1 MGSGQGSGQAGRADD
16 RTLVGRRRE
25 QALLVRSLEN
35 ARTGA
40 RGSATVLRG
49 DAGIGKTA
57 LLEWTVT
64 RAAREGFTVLR
75 VVGSES
81 ESGIA
86 FGALHRVLLPLR
98 ENSRALPPH
107 QRLALERALGLRE
120 GLPPAGFMVGA
131 AALALLAEQARRGPV
146 LMVVDDLQWV
156 DASSAA
162 VFVFLHQ
169 RIVGLPVVM
178 VCASR
183 SDGSALEGWPAH
195 PVDVEALSGE
205 DSRTLL
211 RRWHPGLA
219 AGAAR
224 RVLAEAAGNPL
235 ALAELPS
242 RRLTD
247 EHGGGVGVVPLPGEH
262 DGGGGVVLL
271 PGEHDGERASL
282 PGEHHGGRVPPTGHY
297 GRGGVT
303 LTHEHRRGA
312 VSLTGQ
318 QGRGAVPM
326 TDEGRR
332 GAVPLP
338 GPHRRDGAPPTDE
351 RRRGDAPLPD
361 EHRRDGIPLPDA
373 HRRDGT
379 PLPDAHHSGAL
390 PPPPNPL
397 PPLGNRLEEVFVR
410 RLRALP
416 ESAARVLLL
425 AALDDAADVGGDAMR
440 RAGQGTA
447 EQDGTD
453 PGGAERDSAERDRAE
468 RDRVERVL
476 SAIEA
481 SGLARWDATGRL
493 VFRHPLVRS
502 AVIGAASAAE
512 RRTAH
517 RTLAERLREDDPRR
531 LLHEASAAE
540 APDERLAAR
549 LQEAGT
555 RIALRGGDAE
565 GALLLD
571 RAAALGTGPGDRAR
585 RLTWA
590 AVMSARGGRLA
601 YAADL
606 LREIR
611 RGPVPEDIAPLFA
624 YAVVYVDQSHHVDF
638 ASSFE
643 LLPGALEALT
653 APSTPDTPGAPG
665 EPGAPGA
672 PGMSTEPGTPTAP
685 SAPAFGDL
693 VEQMAFKLLLAS
705 AYTGDPRGWDVLE
718 RHREHLSP
726 AVRLCHRAWADP
738 PRTAH
743 GAETELRSLVARV
756 AARRE
761 TAAAWLLL
769 WAASAVDAADEEL
782 RRLFDDEHTYATQG
796 SVAKA
801 RCHQAFLRG
810 RWDAAEECLR
820 EADTAEELGYHC
832 NALLFRHYYAHFLA
846 GRGDE
851 RGLRA
856 VRARITPVAASARM
870 RFVTDHLDRLDALA
884 ASAHGRY
891 EEAYLQLRRIMPP
904 GRLPRGLA
912 WFHLPFFD
920 FVVASLRCGRRA
932 EARAHVAAGRAARM
946 DTVSAHHAFLLAAAT
961 ALTADDAESD
971 AAYAAACAVPG
982 AGEWVFD
989 MARLRLLH
997 GAALR
1002 RRGRRAEA
1010 VETLHAALRAFQG
1023 LGAEPWVEQCRT
1035 ELRAADRT
1043 TAITPIA
1050 PIAPSDGLTAQE
1062 LRVARLVSTGLTNK
1076 EVGAALQLSPRTV
1089 GAHLYRIFPKLGVTS
1104 RAALAGALPDS

>member
-1 MGSGQGSGQAGRADD
+1 MGSGQGD

-25 QALLVRSLEN
+25 QALLERSLDE
-35 ARTGA
+35 ARVGA
-40 RGSATVLRG
+40 CGSATVLRG
-49 DAGIGKTA
+49 EAGIGKTA
-57 LLEWTVT
+57 LLEWTVA
-64 RAAREGFTVLR
+64 RAARDGFTVLR

-107 QRLALERALGLRE
+107 QRLALERALGLRDE
-120 GLPPAGFMVGA
+120 LPPKGFMVGA

-146 LMVVDDLQWV
+146 LIVVDDLQWV
-156 DASSAA
+156 DPSSAA

-169 RIVGLPVVM
+169 RIVSLPVVM

-205 DSRTLL
+205 DARTLL
-211 RRWHPGLA
+211 RRRQPGLA
-219 AGAAR
+219 AGAVR

-235 ALAELPS
+235 ALAELPG
-242 RRLTD
+242 RFAD
-247 EHGGGVGVVPLPGEH
+247 EHRRGVVPLP
-262 DGGGGVVLL
+262 
-271 PGEHDGERASL
+271 ERL
-282 PGEHHGGRVPPTGHY
+282 
-297 GRGGVT
+297 
-303 LTHEHRRGA
+303 
-312 VSLTGQ
+312 
-318 QGRGAVPM
+318 
-326 TDEGRR
+326 
-332 GAVPLP
+332 
-338 GPHRRDGAPPTDE
+338 
-351 RRRGDAPLPD
+351 
-361 EHRRDGIPLPDA
+361 
-373 HRRDGT
+373 
-379 PLPDAHHSGAL
+379 
-390 PPPPNPL
+390 
-397 PPLGNRLEEVFVR
+397 PLGSRLEEVFARRVR
-410 RLRALP
+410 SLP
-416 ESAARVLLL
+416 GSAARVLLL
-425 AALDDAADVGGDAMR
+425 AALDDVADVGGDAVR
-440 RAGQGTA
+440 ST
-447 EQDGTD
+447 EQ
-453 PGGAERDSAERDRAE
+453 GGAEG
-468 RDRVERVL
+468 VL
-476 SAIEA
+476 DAIEA
-481 SGLARWDATGRL
+481 SGLARWDAAGRL

-502 AVIGAASAAE
+502 AVIAAVPDAE
-512 RRTAH
+512 RRSAH
-517 RTLAERLREDDPRR
+517 RSLAERLREDDPRR

-540 APDERLAAR
+540 GPDERLAAR

-555 RIALRGGDAE
+555 RIAGRGGDAE
-565 GALLLD
+565 GAMLLE

-601 YAADL
+601 YAAEL

-653 APSTPDTPGAPG
+653 APGAPV
-665 EPGAPGA
+665 
-672 PGMSTEPGTPTAP
+672 
-685 SAPAFGDL
+685 FGDL

-718 RHREHLSP
+718 RHRGHLSP

-743 GAETELRSLVARV
+743 GAERELRSLVARV

-761 TAAAWLLL
+761 TAGAWLLL

-851 RGLRA
+851 RGLRD
-856 VRARITPVAASARM
+856 VRARIGPVATSARM

-884 ASAHGRY
+884 ALAHGRD
-891 EEAYLQLRRIMPP
+891 EEAYLLLRRVMPP
-904 GRLPRGLA
+904 GQLPRGLA
-912 WFHLPFFD
+912 WFHLAFFD

-946 DTVSAHHAFLLAAAT
+946 DSVSAHHAFLLAAAT
-961 ALTADDAESD
+961 AITADDAEAD

-997 GAALR
+997 GAGLR

-1010 VETLHAALRAFQG
+1010 VDTLHAALRAFQG
-1023 LGAEPWVEQCRT
+1023 LRADPWVEQCRA
-1035 ELRAADRT
+1035 ELRAADR
-1043 TAITPIA
+1043 
-1050 PIAPSDGLTAQE
+1050 PSNGTSVPADGLTAQE

-1076 EVGAALQLSPRTV
+1076 EVGAALQLSPRTI

>member
-1 MGSGQGSGQAGRADD
+1 MGSGQGD

-25 QALLVRSLEN
+25 QALLERSLEN
-35 ARTGA
+35 ARIGA

-57 LLEWTVT
+57 LLEWTAT

-86 FGALHRVLLPLR
+86 FGALHHVLLPLR
-98 ENSRALPPH
+98 ENSHALPPH
-107 QRLALERALGLRE
+107 QRLALERALGLRD
-120 GLPPAGFMVGA
+120 GLPPKGFMVGA

-146 LMVVDDLQWV
+146 LIVVDDLQWV
-156 DASSAA
+156 DPSSAA

-169 RIVGLPVVM
+169 RIVALPVVM
-178 VCASR
+178 MCASR

-195 PVDVEALSGE
+195 PVDVEALSG
-205 DSRTLL
+205 DDARTLL
-211 RRWHPGLA
+211 RRRHPGLA
-219 AGAAR
+219 AGAVR
-224 RVLAEAAGNPL
+224 RILAEAAGNPL
-235 ALAELPS
+235 ALAELPG
-242 RRLTD
+242 RLAD
-247 EHGGGVGVVPLPGEH
+247 EHHRGVVPLP
-262 DGGGGVVLL
+262 D
-271 PGEHDGERASL
+271 RS
-282 PGEHHGGRVPPTGHY
+282 
-297 GRGGVT
+297 
-303 LTHEHRRGA
+303 
-312 VSLTGQ
+312 
-318 QGRGAVPM
+318 
-326 TDEGRR
+326 
-332 GAVPLP
+332 
-338 GPHRRDGAPPTDE
+338 
-351 RRRGDAPLPD
+351 
-361 EHRRDGIPLPDA
+361 
-373 HRRDGT
+373 
-379 PLPDAHHSGAL
+379 
-390 PPPPNPL
+390 
-397 PPLGNRLEEVFVR
+397 PLGSRLEEVFVR
-410 RLRALP
+410 RLRSLP
-416 ESAARVLLL
+416 QSAVRVLLL
-425 AALDDAADVGGDAMR
+425 AALDDAAAVGGDVVR
-440 RAGQGTA
+440 RGDQ
-447 EQDGTD
+447 
-453 PGGAERDSAERDRAE
+453 GGAEH
-468 RDRVERVL
+468 VL
-476 SAIEA
+476 GPIES
-481 SGLARWDATGRL
+481 SGLARWDAAGRL

-502 AVIGAASAAE
+502 AVLAATSDAE
-512 RRTAH
+512 RRSAH
-517 RTLAERLREDDPRR
+517 RLLAQRLREEDPRR

-540 APDERLAAR
+540 GPDERLAAR

-555 RIALRGGDAE
+555 RIAARGGDAE
-565 GALLLD
+565 GAMLLE

-601 YAADL
+601 YAAEL

-611 RGPVPEDIAPLFA
+611 RCPVPEDIAPLFA

-638 ASSFE
+638 ASSYE

-653 APSTPDTPGAPG
+653 APG
-665 EPGAPGA
+665 
-672 PGMSTEPGTPTAP
+672 
-685 SAPAFGDL
+685 APAFGDL

-705 AYTGDPRGWDVLE
+705 AYTGDPRGWDILE
-718 RHREHLSP
+718 RHHEHLSP

-743 GAETELRSLVARV
+743 GAERELRSLVARV

-796 SVAKA
+796 AVAKA

-851 RGLRA
+851 RGLRE
-856 VRARITPVAASARM
+856 VRARIGPVAASARM

-884 ASAHGRY
+884 ALAHGRH
-891 EEAYLQLRRIMPP
+891 EEAYLLLRRMMAP

-932 EARAHVAAGRAARM
+932 EALAHVAAGRAARM
-946 DTVSAHHAFLLAAAT
+946 DSVSAHHAFLLAAAT

-997 GAALR
+997 GAGLR

-1010 VETLHAALRAFQG
+1010 VETLHAAVRAFQA
-1023 LGAEPWVEQCRT
+1023 LGADPWAEQCRA
-1035 ELRAADRT
+1035 ELRAAGR
-1043 TAITPIA
+1043 
-1050 PIAPSDGLTAQE
+1050 PSDGPSASADELSAQE
-1062 LRVARLVSTGLTNK
+1062 LRVAHLVSTGLTNK

-1104 RAALAGALPDS
+1104 RAALGRALPKP

>member
-1 MGSGQGSGQAGRADD
+1 MGSGQGD

-25 QALLVRSLEN
+25 QALLEGFLEN

-40 RGSATVLRG
+40 GGSATVLRG

-57 LLEWTVT
+57 LLEWTAV

-86 FGALHRVLLPLR
+86 FGALHHVLLPLR

-146 LMVVDDLQWV
+146 LIVVDDLQWV
-156 DASSAA
+156 DPSSAA

-169 RIVGLPVVM
+169 RIVALPVVM

-211 RRWHPGLA
+211 RRLHPRLA
-219 AGAAR
+219 AGAVR
-224 RVLAEAAGNPL
+224 RVVAEAAGNPL
-235 ALAELPS
+235 ALAELPGRS
-242 RRLTD
+242 AD
-247 EHGGGVGVVPLPGEH
+247 EHRWGVVPLP
-262 DGGGGVVLL
+262 DRL
-271 PGEHDGERASL
+271 
-282 PGEHHGGRVPPTGHY
+282 
-297 GRGGVT
+297 
-303 LTHEHRRGA
+303 
-312 VSLTGQ
+312 
-318 QGRGAVPM
+318 
-326 TDEGRR
+326 
-332 GAVPLP
+332 
-338 GPHRRDGAPPTDE
+338 
-351 RRRGDAPLPD
+351 
-361 EHRRDGIPLPDA
+361 
-373 HRRDGT
+373 
-379 PLPDAHHSGAL
+379 
-390 PPPPNPL
+390 
-397 PPLGNRLEEVFVR
+397 PLGSRLEEVFVR
-410 RLRALP
+410 RLRSLP

-425 AALDDAADVGGDAMR
+425 AALDDAAAVGGDAVR
-440 RAGQGTA
+440 QAA
-447 EQDGTD
+447 
-453 PGGAERDSAERDRAE
+453 PGDA
-468 RDRVERVL
+468 ERVL
-476 SAIEA
+476 GAIEA

-493 VFRHPLVRS
+493 AFRHPLVRS
-502 AVIGAASAAE
+502 AVITAASAAE
-512 RRTAH
+512 RRAAH
-517 RTLAERLREDDPRR
+517 RSLAERLREDDPRR
-531 LLHEASAAE
+531 LLHEASAADG
-540 APDERLAAR
+540 PDERLAVR
-549 LQEAGT
+549 LQAAGT

-601 YAADL
+601 YAAEL

-638 ASSFE
+638 TSSFE

-653 APSTPDTPGAPG
+653 APGAPG
-665 EPGAPGA
+665 
-672 PGMSTEPGTPTAP
+672 
-685 SAPAFGDL
+685 FGDL

-743 GAETELRSLVARV
+743 GAETEVRSLVARV

-851 RGLRA
+851 RGLRD
-856 VRARITPVAASARM
+856 VRARIGPVAASARM

-884 ASAHGRY
+884 ALAHGRH
-891 EEAYLQLRRIMPP
+891 EEAYLLLLRVMAP
-904 GRLPRGLA
+904 GQLPRGLA

-920 FVVASLRCGRRA
+920 FVVASLRCGRRT
-932 EARAHVAAGRAARM
+932 EALAHVAAGRAARM
-946 DTVSAHHAFLLAAAT
+946 DAVSAHHAFLLAAAV
-961 ALTADDAESD
+961 AVTADDAESD

-982 AGEWVFD
+982 AAEWVFD

-997 GAALR
+997 GAGLR
-1002 RRGRRAEA
+1002 RRGLRAEA
-1010 VETLHAALRAFQG
+1010 VATLHAAARAFQG
-1023 LGAEPWVEQCRT
+1023 LRADPWVEQCRA
-1035 ELRAADRT
+1035 ELRAADRASSGT
-1043 TAITPIA
+1043 VVPA
-1050 PIAPSDGLTAQE
+1050 DGLTAQE

-1076 EVGAALQLSPRTV
+1076 EAGAALQLSPRTI

-1104 RAALAGALPDS
+1104 RAALARALPDS

>member
-1 MGSGQGSGQAGRADD
+1 MGSGQGD

-25 QALLVRSLEN
+25 QALLERSLE
-35 ARTGA
+35 GA
-40 RGSATVLRG
+40 RSGAYGSATVLRG
-49 DAGIGKTA
+49 EAGIGKTA

-64 RAAREGFTVLR
+64 RATRDGFTVLR

-81 ESGIA
+81 QSGIA
-86 FGALHRVLLPLR
+86 FGALHHVLLPLR

-107 QRLALERALGLRE
+107 QRLALERALGLRD
-120 GLPPAGFMVGA
+120 GLPPKGFMVGA

-146 LMVVDDLQWV
+146 LIVVDDLQWV
-156 DASSAA
+156 DPSSAA

-183 SDGSALEGWPAH
+183 SDGCALEGWPTH

-205 DSRTLL
+205 EARTLL
-211 RRWHPGLA
+211 RRRHPGLA
-219 AGAAR
+219 AGAVR

-235 ALAELPS
+235 ALAELPG
-242 RRLTD
+242 RPVD
-247 EHGGGVGVVPLPGEH
+247 EQRGGVVPLP
-262 DGGGGVVLL
+262 DG
-271 PGEHDGERASL
+271 
-282 PGEHHGGRVPPTGHY
+282 
-297 GRGGVT
+297 
-303 LTHEHRRGA
+303 
-312 VSLTGQ
+312 
-318 QGRGAVPM
+318 
-326 TDEGRR
+326 
-332 GAVPLP
+332 
-338 GPHRRDGAPPTDE
+338 
-351 RRRGDAPLPD
+351 LPD
-361 EHRRDGIPLPDA
+361 QLPD
-373 HRRDGT
+373 R
-379 PLPDAHHSGAL
+379 LPDRQ
-390 PPPPNPL
+390 
-397 PPLGNRLEEVFVR
+397 PLGSRLEEVFARRVR
-410 RLRALP
+410 SLP
-416 ESAARVLLL
+416 GSAARVLLL
-425 AALDDAADVGGDAMR
+425 AALDDAAAVGGDAVR
-440 RAGQGTA
+440 SG
-447 EQDGTD
+447 EQ
-453 PGGAERDSAERDRAE
+453 GGAEG
-468 RDRVERVL
+468 VL
-476 SAIEA
+476 DAIEA
-481 SGLARWDATGRL
+481 SGLARWDAAGRL

-502 AVIGAASAAE
+502 AVLAAATDAE
-512 RRTAH
+512 RRSAH
-517 RTLAERLREDDPRR
+517 RSLAERLREDDPRR
-531 LLHEASAAE
+531 LLHEAAAAE
-540 APDERLAAR
+540 GPDERLAAR

-555 RIALRGGDAE
+555 RIALRGGDTE
-565 GALLLD
+565 GAMLLD

-601 YAADL
+601 YAAEL

-653 APSTPDTPGAPG
+653 APGTPD
-665 EPGAPGA
+665 
-672 PGMSTEPGTPTAP
+672 
-685 SAPAFGDL
+685 FGGL

-705 AYTGDPRGWDVLE
+705 AYTGDPRGWDALE

-761 TAAAWLLL
+761 TAGAWLLL

-856 VRARITPVAASARM
+856 VRARIGPVAASARM

-884 ASAHGRY
+884 ALAHGRH
-891 EEAYLQLRRIMPP
+891 EEAYLLLRRIMPP
-904 GRLPRGLA
+904 GRLPHGLA

-920 FVVASLRCGRRA
+920 FVEASLRCGRRA
-932 EARAHVAAGRAARM
+932 EALAHVAAGRAARM
-946 DTVSAHHAFLLAAAT
+946 DSVSAHHAFLLAAA
-961 ALTADDAESD
+961 AAVTADDAGSD

-997 GAALR
+997 GAGLR
-1002 RRGRRAEA
+1002 RRGHRAEA
-1010 VETLHAALRAFQG
+1010 VATLHAALRAFQG
-1023 LGAEPWVEQCRT
+1023 LRADPWVARCRA
-1035 ELRAADRT
+1035 ELRAADRPAHGT
-1043 TAITPIA
+1043 TVPA
-1050 PIAPSDGLTAQE
+1050 DELTAQE

-1076 EVGAALQLSPRTV
+1076 EVGAALQLSPRTI

>member
-1 MGSGQGSGQAGRADD
+1 MGSGQGDNRTGD

-25 QALLVRSLEN
+25 QMLLERSLEN
-35 ARTGA
+35 ARGGA

-64 RAAREGFTVLR
+64 RAARDGFTVLR
-75 VVGSES
+75 VVGSEP

-86 FGALHRVLLPLR
+86 FGALHHVLRPLR

-146 LMVVDDLQWV
+146 LIVVDDLQWV

-162 VFVFLHQ
+162 VFLFLHQ

-183 SDGSALEGWPAH
+183 SDGSALEGWPAY

-211 RRWHPGLA
+211 RRLHPGLA

-235 ALAELPS
+235 ALAELPG
-242 RRLTD
+242 RRLAD
-247 EHGGGVGVVPLPGEH
+247 E
-262 DGGGGVVLL
+262 
-271 PGEHDGERASL
+271 
-282 PGEHHGGRVPPTGHY
+282 
-297 GRGGVT
+297 
-303 LTHEHRRGA
+303 RRGDA
-312 VSLTGQ
+312 
-318 QGRGAVPM
+318 GA
-326 TDEGRR
+326 GAGA

-338 GPHRRDGAPPTDE
+338 DR
-351 RRRGDAPLPD
+351 LQ
-361 EHRRDGIPLPDA
+361 
-373 HRRDGT
+373 
-379 PLPDAHHSGAL
+379 
-390 PPPPNPL
+390 
-397 PPLGNRLEEVFVR
+397 PLGTRLEEVFVR
-410 RLRALP
+410 RLRSLP
-416 ESAARVLLL
+416 ESAAHVLLL
-425 AALDDAADVGGDAMR
+425 AALDDAADVGGDVVRGAELGGAG
-440 RAGQGTA
+440 RAGAERGGAEADGSELGGAEASSAELGGAELGGAEADGTELGGAEAGGAEPGGAGPGGTKRSGCEQGSAEPDSAQQSTA
-447 EQDGTD
+447 EPGSTARSGTEQGSAPQDGTEPSD
-453 PGGAERDSAERDRAE
+453 TKQRGTEQGNAQQRGAEQGSAPQLGTQPSGTEQRSVQPSGAE
-468 RDRVERVL
+468 WSRTEQRHAEHVL
-476 SAIEA
+476 GAIEA
-481 SGLARWDATGRL
+481 SGLARWDAAGRL

-502 AVIGAASAAE
+502 AVIAAASQAE

-517 RTLAERLREDDPRR
+517 RTLAARLREDDPRR

-540 APDERLAAR
+540 GPDEPLAAR

-601 YAADL
+601 YAAEL

-643 LLPGALEALT
+643 LLPGALDALT
-653 APSTPDTPGAPG
+653 APNALDAPNTPGTTSA
-665 EPGAPGA
+665 
-672 PGMSTEPGTPTAP
+672 TGTT
-685 SAPAFGDL
+685 AFGDL

-718 RHREHLSP
+718 RHRAHLSP

-820 EADTAEELGYHC
+820 EAETAEELGYHC
-832 NALLFRHYYAHFLA
+832 NALLFRHYHAHFLA

-856 VRARITPVAASARM
+856 VRAKIAPVAESARM

-884 ASAHGRY
+884 ALAHGRH
-891 EEAYLQLRRIMPP
+891 EEAYLLLRRIMPP

-920 FVVASLRCGRRA
+920 FVVASLRSGRRT
-932 EARAHVAAGRAARM
+932 EAQAHVEAGRAARM
-946 DTVSAHHAFLLAAAT
+946 DAVSAHHAFLLAAAT

-1023 LGAEPWVEQCRT
+1023 LGAEPWVEQCRA

-1043 TAITPIA
+1043 PNAA
-1050 PIAPSDGLTAQE
+1050 PVPSPAPALAPACGLTAQE

-1076 EVGAALQLSPRTV
+1076 EAGAALQLSPRTI

-1104 RAALAGALPDS
+1104 RAALAGALPES

>member
-1 MGSGQGSGQAGRADD
+1 MGSGQGDGA
-16 RTLVGRRRE
+16 LVGRRRE
-25 QALLVRSLEN
+25 QALLERSLGQ

-40 RGSATVLRG
+40 CGSATVLRG
-49 DAGIGKTA
+49 EAGIGKTA
-57 LLEWTVT
+57 LLEWTAT
-64 RAAREGFTVLR
+64 RARRAGFTVLR
-75 VVGSES
+75 AVGGES

-98 ENSRALPPH
+98 ENTRALPAH
-107 QRLALERALGLRE
+107 QRLALERALGLRD
-120 GLPPAGFMVGA
+120 GLPPKGFMVGA

-146 LMVVDDLQWV
+146 LIVVDDLQWV
-156 DASSAA
+156 DPSSAA

-183 SDGSALEGWPAH
+183 SGGSALEGWPAH

-205 DSRTLL
+205 DARTLL
-211 RRWHPGLA
+211 RRRHPGLA
-219 AGAAR
+219 AGAVR

-235 ALAELPS
+235 ALAELP
-242 RRLTD
+242 RRTAD
-247 EHGGGVGVVPLPGEH
+247 EQRGGVVPLP
-262 DGGGGVVLL
+262 D
-271 PGEHDGERASL
+271 R
-282 PGEHHGGRVPPTGHY
+282 
-297 GRGGVT
+297 
-303 LTHEHRRGA
+303 
-312 VSLTGQ
+312 Q
-318 QGRGAVPM
+318 
-326 TDEGRR
+326 
-332 GAVPLP
+332 
-338 GPHRRDGAPPTDE
+338 
-351 RRRGDAPLPD
+351 
-361 EHRRDGIPLPDA
+361 
-373 HRRDGT
+373 
-379 PLPDAHHSGAL
+379 
-390 PPPPNPL
+390 
-397 PPLGNRLEEVFVR
+397 PLGSRLEEVFARRVR
-410 RLRALP
+410 SLPRSATRL
-416 ESAARVLLL
+416 LLL
-425 AALDDAADVGGDAMR
+425 AALDDSAAVGGDAVR
-440 RAGQGTA
+440 PGEQG
-447 EQDGTD
+447 EQ
-453 PGGAERDSAERDRAE
+453 GGAER
-468 RDRVERVL
+468 VL
-476 SAIEA
+476 DAIEA
-481 SGLARWDATGRL
+481 SGLARWSPAGRL

-502 AVIGAASAAE
+502 AVIAAAPDAE
-512 RRTAH
+512 RRSAH
-517 RTLAERLREDDPRR
+517 RALAERLREDDPRR

-540 APDERLAAR
+540 GPDERLAAR

-555 RIALRGGDAE
+555 RIALRGGDTE
-565 GALLLD
+565 GAMLLD

-601 YAADL
+601 YAAEL

-653 APSTPDTPGAPG
+653 APGA
-665 EPGAPGA
+665 E
-672 PGMSTEPGTPTAP
+672 
-685 SAPAFGDL
+685 AFGDL

-705 AYTGDPRGWDVLE
+705 AYTGDPRGWDALE
-718 RHREHLSP
+718 RHRGHLSP

-738 PRTAH
+738 SRTAH

-801 RCHQAFLRG
+801 RCHEAFLRG

-856 VRARITPVAASARM
+856 VRARIGPVATSARM

-884 ASAHGRY
+884 ALAHGRH
-891 EEAYLQLRRIMPP
+891 EEAYLLLRRIMPP
-904 GRLPRGLA
+904 GLLPRGLA

-932 EARAHVAAGRAARM
+932 EALAHVAAGRAARM
-946 DTVSAHHAFLLAAAT
+946 DSVSAHHAFLLAAAT
-961 ALTADDAESD
+961 AVTADGPESD

-982 AGEWVFD
+982 ADQWVFD

-997 GAALR
+997 GAGLR

-1010 VETLHAALRAFQG
+1010 VETLRAAVRAFRELRAD
-1023 LGAEPWVEQCRT
+1023 PWVEQCRA
-1035 ELRAADRT
+1035 ELRAADRPAHG
-1043 TAITPIA
+1043 TAVPA
-1050 PIAPSDGLTAQE
+1050 GELTAQE

-1076 EVGAALQLSPRTV
+1076 EVGAALQLSPRTI

-1104 RAALAGALPDS
+1104 RAALAGALPRS

>member
-1 MGSGQGSGQAGRADD
+1 MGSGQGD

-25 QALLVRSLEN
+25 QALLERSLDA
-35 ARTGA
+35 ARSGA
-40 RGSATVLRG
+40 YGSATVLRG
-49 DAGIGKTA
+49 EAGIGKTA
-57 LLEWTVT
+57 LLEWTAT
-64 RAAREGFTVLR
+64 RATRDGFTVLR
-75 VVGSES
+75 VVGSAS

-98 ENSRALPPH
+98 ENSRGLSPH
-107 QRLALERALGLRE
+107 QRLALERALGLRD
-120 GLPPAGFMVGA
+120 GLPPKGFMVGA
-131 AALALLAEQARRGPV
+131 AALALLAEQARRAPV
-146 LMVVDDLQWV
+146 LIVVDDLQWV
-156 DASSAA
+156 DPSSAA

-205 DSRTLL
+205 DARTLL
-211 RRWHPGLA
+211 RRRHPGLA

-224 RVLAEAAGNPL
+224 QVLAAAAGNPL
-235 ALAELPS
+235 ALAELPGRLADGH
-242 RRLTD
+242 RRR
-247 EHGGGVGVVPLPGEH
+247 VVPLP
-262 DGGGGVVLL
+262 DRL
-271 PGEHDGERASL
+271 
-282 PGEHHGGRVPPTGHY
+282 
-297 GRGGVT
+297 
-303 LTHEHRRGA
+303 
-312 VSLTGQ
+312 
-318 QGRGAVPM
+318 
-326 TDEGRR
+326 
-332 GAVPLP
+332 
-338 GPHRRDGAPPTDE
+338 
-351 RRRGDAPLPD
+351 
-361 EHRRDGIPLPDA
+361 
-373 HRRDGT
+373 
-379 PLPDAHHSGAL
+379 
-390 PPPPNPL
+390 
-397 PPLGNRLEEVFVR
+397 PLGSRLEEVFARRVR
-410 RLRALP
+410 SLP
-416 ESAARVLLL
+416 GSAARVLLL
-425 AALDDAADVGGDAMR
+425 AALDDAADVAGDALR
-440 RAGQGTA
+440 PG
-447 EQDGTD
+447 EQ
-453 PGGAERDSAERDRAE
+453 GGAERVPD
-468 RDRVERVL
+468 
-476 SAIEA
+476 AIEA
-481 SGLARWDATGRL
+481 SGLARWDAAGRL

-502 AVIGAASAAE
+502 AVIAAAPDAE
-512 RRTAH
+512 RRSAH
-517 RTLAERLREDDPRR
+517 RSLAGRLREDDPRR

-540 APDERLAAR
+540 GPDERLAAR

-565 GALLLD
+565 GAMLLD

-601 YAADL
+601 YAGEL

-638 ASSFE
+638 TSSFE

-653 APSTPDTPGAPG
+653 APGAPV
-665 EPGAPGA
+665 
-672 PGMSTEPGTPTAP
+672 
-685 SAPAFGDL
+685 FGDL

-718 RHREHLSP
+718 RHRGHLSP

-743 GAETELRSLVARV
+743 GAETDLRSLVARV

-761 TAAAWLLL
+761 TAGAWLLL

-851 RGLRA
+851 RGLRE
-856 VRARITPVAASARM
+856 VRARIGPVATSARM

-884 ASAHGRY
+884 ALAHGRH
-891 EEAYLQLRRIMPP
+891 EEAYLLLRRIMPP

-932 EARAHVAAGRAARM
+932 EALAHVAAGRAVRM
-946 DTVSAHHAFLLAAAT
+946 DSVSAHHAFLLAAA
-961 ALTADDAESD
+961 AAVTADDRESD

-997 GAALR
+997 GAGLR

-1010 VETLHAALRAFQG
+1010 VETLHAAVRAFQG
-1023 LGAEPWVEQCRT
+1023 LRADPWVEQCRA

-1043 TAITPIA
+1043 SNGTTVPAA
-1050 PIAPSDGLTAQE
+1050 ELTAQE

-1076 EVGAALQLSPRTV
+1076 EVGAALQLSPRTI

-1104 RAALAGALPDS
+1104 RAALAGALTQIVN